1 MRVRLQFH
9 QYRLIVPIVQEMKSK
24 SIKDFTQFIS
34 EYLRQHFNNKFISI
48 VELSTSDRY
57 ALNSSDTVQD
67 VVQDNEVLLCLDE
80 QLYLDR
86 EIRIYCDRNNAWL
99 HVERKKQPKLKKRRA
114 SSAGVDAATGG
125 RRQSVPIV
133 EGGGGGGG
141 RRQSTVS
148 IGATTTVDE
157 SSIMMNGASAGAG
170 GGSNYPAKWAEVGY
184 HTRNKL
190 YVLLGVGSYTQV
202 YLFSVDEL
210 RRNGFQE
217 KRIGIIEDD
226 TGEWYTMAKFEKERP
241 ENFKK
246 RLRLNS
252 SIEEQG
258 SKSPSDNKDAT
269 TSSTIDEE
277 GVRGLE
283 EDEEEEDEAI
293 VAIGLH
299 VKAEGDQMAN
309 AQEIIIRV
317 TKDGL
322 LTTDASEVVHLFGT
336 KSGKRPRKKKYLLH
350 ADDVDET
357 STTSE

>member
-1 MRVRLQFH
+1 
-9 QYRLIVPIVQEMKSK
+9 MKSK
-24 SIKDFTQFIS
+24 SIKDFTQFVS

-99 HVERKKQPKLKKRRA
+99 HVERKKQPKQKKRRA
-114 SSAGVDAATGG
+114 STAGVLDTAANTTTAIPSN
-125 RRQSVPIV
+125 RRPSVPVV
-133 EGGGGGGG
+133 EGGGSG

-148 IGATTTVDE
+148 IATTVDDS
-157 SSIMMNGASAGAG
+157 SSINGGT
-170 GGSNYPAKWAEVGY
+170 SNYPAKWAEVGY

-226 TGEWYTMAKFEKERP
+226 TGDWYTMAKFEKERP

-246 RLRLNS
+246 RLRLN
-252 SIEEQG
+252 EQQQQG
-258 SKSPSDNKDAT
+258 SKSPSSEEKEAS
-269 TSSTIDEE
+269 TSSSTMGEE
-277 GVRGLE
+277 GGRGVE
-283 EDEEEEDEAI
+283 EEEEEEDEAI

-317 TKDGL
+317 TKEGL

-350 ADDVDET
+350 ADDET
-357 STTSE
+357 TTTTTHEE